1 MKIQRRGYIEY
12 RLYMIND
19 RLWDFYNHFSW
30 RFPRILKFFNIFA
43 PSALDYL
50 NIFSFAV
57 NQKNDIQTLFW
68 WPFPAVLDP
77 TVRKESFGL
86 KCSYIL
92 EIVDTFLSS
101 NFVFIHRLSLLSLSL
116 YYRTEL
122 VSNGKNVCC
131 SSIQSQRNW
140 ICIVSYPRQRNSFL
154 TVRSVQESLGSINS
168 ASTTLASEDRIWE
181 ISESSKNAITEQSCE
196 KRKTGSNGA

>member
-1 MKIQRRGYIEY
+1 MT
-12 RLYMIND
+12 
-19 RLWDFYNHFSW
+19 
-30 RFPRILKFFNIFA
+30 FFREFWSFWNIFA

-57 NQKNDIQTLFW
+57 NQKYDIQTLFW

-86 KCSYIL
+86 KCSYIV

-101 NFVFIHRLSLLSLSL
+101 SFAFIHRLSLLSLSL

-140 ICIVSYPRQRNSFL
+140 ICIVSYPRQRISFL

-168 ASTTLASEDRIWE
+168 ASTTLASEGRIWE
-181 ISESSKNAITEQSCE
+181 ISEPSKNATTERYHG
-196 KRKTGSNGA
+196 KRKNWTNGA

>member
-1 MKIQRRGYIEY
+1 MKFLIYFCS
-12 RLYMIND
+12 L
-19 RLWDFYNHFSW
+19 
-30 RFPRILKFFNIFA
+30 
-43 PSALDYL
+43 SARSFVY
-50 NIFSFAV
+50 FSF
-57 NQKNDIQTLFW
+57 NSDKKYDIQTLFW

-101 NFVFIHRLSLLSLSL
+101 SFAFIHRLSLLSLSL

-140 ICIVSYPRQRNSFL
+140 ICIVSYPRQRISFL
-154 TVRSVQESLGSINS
+154 TVRSVQESLGSTES
-168 ASTTLASEDRIWE
+168 ASTTLASEGRIWE
-181 ISESSKNAITEQSCE
+181 ISEPSKNATTERYHG
-196 KRKTGSNGA
+196 KRKN

>member
-1 MKIQRRGYIEY
+1 MT
-12 RLYMIND
+12 
-19 RLWDFYNHFSW
+19 
-30 RFPRILKFFNIFA
+30 FFREFWSFWNIFA

-86 KCSYIL
+86 KCFYIL

-101 NFVFIHRLSLLSLSL
+101 SFAFIHRLSLLSLSL

-154 TVRSVQESLGSINS
+154 TVRSVQESLGSTES
-168 ASTTLASEDRIWE
+168 ASTTLASEGRIWE
-181 ISESSKNAITEQSCE
+181 ISEPSKTRLRNDITESG
-196 KRKTGSNGA
+196 KNWTNGA

>member
-1 MKIQRRGYIEY
+1 MKFLIYFCS
-12 RLYMIND
+12 L
-19 RLWDFYNHFSW
+19 
-30 RFPRILKFFNIFA
+30 
-43 PSALDYL
+43 SARSFVY
-50 NIFSFAV
+50 FSF
-57 NQKNDIQTLFW
+57 NSDKKDDIQTLFW

-92 EIVDTFLSS
+92 DIVDSFLSS

-140 ICIVSYPRQRNSFL
+140 ICIVSYPRQRISFL
-154 TVRSVQESLGSINS
+154 TVRSVQESLGSTIS
-168 ASTTLASEDRIWE
+168 ASTKIASEDSI
-181 ISESSKNAITEQSCE
+181 
-196 KRKTGSNGA
+196 